1 MKNLHII
8 QDGKRERGMDPSSR
22 LTINSQLSTLNSQ
35 RAAFTLLEVLVASV
49 LMGMLVTIL
58 TMIFNQSAIA
68 WRTGKA
74 GVADMSESERN
85 LARIQVMADN
95 VLPYTG
101 GQNYCVVSPW
111 DDAKNDDTRAF
122 NSRGIRRASEL
133 RTGVASVGGSFYN
146 DNAGKGDWSK
156 TGLGNPDLNGGK
168 TFIVGVRSA
177 GPDRAWETEDDITT
191 WPDEVE

>member
-1 MKNLHII
+1 MKK
-8 QDGKRERGMDPSSR
+8 G
-22 LTINSQLSTLNSQ
+22 
-35 RAAFTLLEVLVASV
+35 FTLLEVLVASV

-74 GVADMSESERN
+74 GVADMSETERN
-85 LARIQVMADN
+85 LSRIHAMADN

-101 GQNYCVVSPW
+101 GRNYCVVSPW
-111 DDAKNDDTRAF
+111 DDSRTDSSDQFHR
-122 NSRGIRRASEL
+122 RGICKASDL
-133 RTGVASVGGSFYN
+133 RTGVASVGGAYYN
-146 DNAGKGDWSK
+146 DDAGKGYWKHS
-156 TGLGNPDLNGGK
+156 GLGNPDMNGGR

-177 GPDRAWETEDDITT
+177 GPDRAWETEDDIST